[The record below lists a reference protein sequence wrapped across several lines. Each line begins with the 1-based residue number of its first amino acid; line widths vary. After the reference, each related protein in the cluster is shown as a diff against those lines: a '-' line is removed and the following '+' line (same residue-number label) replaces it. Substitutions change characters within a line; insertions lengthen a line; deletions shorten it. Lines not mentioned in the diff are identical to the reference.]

1 MSIFTAARRGLN
13 ALTSNDSNLA
23 NLISEEKD
31 IEVFYASLKNSVA
44 SSSTYFTLWG
54 TNEGEDLKDISSRM
68 DVITKEFGLCFVELE
83 DSQSRFREKLKDIQ
97 TLTNGVA
104 SLKAKIKACKDR
116 LEKAI
121 KNNKNAESIQ
131 AELGG
136 LELHLKDENAIFE
149 NEKRII
155 LKEAM
160 IIQYDG
166 IIRFSQKTKVI
177 GEFGNHVAKQIP
189 QINIKSGQDIPLYN
203 AHDVTQQIV
212 EDFEAELYNA
222 SKCIFP
228 YTRNYVT
235 PQLLNLDS
243 LSIRQ
248 PTTSLKESGNQH
260 DLLWDSKIES
270 TKLGEE
276 QKRPIPPTPIEE
288 QPKLSSGSGW
298 TEFGSTDGHTSLNG
312 SPSSSAHNLP
322 KDISENPW

>member
-228 YTRNYVT
+228 YTT
-235 PQLLNLDS
+235 
-243 LSIRQ
+243 
-248 PTTSLKESGNQH
+248 
-260 DLLWDSKIES
+260 
-270 TKLGEE
+270 
-276 QKRPIPPTPIEE
+276 
-288 QPKLSSGSGW
+288 
-298 TEFGSTDGHTSLNG
+298 
-312 SPSSSAHNLP
+312 
-322 KDISENPW
+322 